1 MYEFTGRRRRRHHS
15 IVPSAPFFHSHAK
28 TKRPTTTTH
37 SLQAAEMKLFE
48 KVGPQAIYLG
58 IFVRVSAIKSFLLYE
73 KELGLFSHLPF
84 NR

>member
-1 MYEFTGRRRRRHHS
+1 MYEFTGRRRRCHQSSAFCAIFFILTLRRKETHHT
-15 IVPSAPFFHSHAK
+15 PGA
-28 TKRPTTTTH
+28 
-37 SLQAAEMKLFE
+37 AAEMKLFE

-73 KELGLFSHLPF
+73 KEFGLFSHLPF